1 MTLIPNNH
9 SIIGEKNCLTSLIA
23 ACPTAQR
30 QAQNCL
36 GFFHFFPHPQCY
48 ITAPCRQ
55 QSISCCDKL
64 LILFSSE
71 NPNKSNCSF
80 LKYTAGAVLCKGYKL

>member
-1 MTLIPNNH
+1 MTLIPNNL

-36 GFFHFFPHPQCY
+36 GFFSFFSPSTMLYYSTLQ
-48 ITAPCRQ
+48 TA
-55 QSISCCDKL
+55 KYL
-64 LILFSSE
+64 LL
-71 NPNKSNCSF
+71 
-80 LKYTAGAVLCKGYKL
+80 

>member
-1 MTLIPNNH
+1 MTFIPNNL

-36 GFFHFFPHPQCY
+36 GFFFIFFPIHNAILQHP
-48 ITAPCRQ
+48 AD
-55 QSISCCDKL
+55 SKVSL
-64 LILFSSE
+64 
-71 NPNKSNCSF
+71 
-80 LKYTAGAVLCKGYKL
+80 AVTSY